1 MFKLQD
7 EPTTPVEEP
16 ETPTT
21 PAEGGE
27 EPTEEPE
34 V

>member
-1 MFKLQD
+1 MFKYQD

-16 ETPTT
+16 DTPTT